1 MTGRRFYWLAVTIW
15 AACLVVE
22 WFVLPDL
29 VPLHFGADGT
39 PDRWGTPTRAVL
51 EMGAVGIGVG
61 VLFFALAM
69 SAWRL
74 PFSMVT
80 LPDQDFWERPENQRV
95 ARRRLQDDMYH
106 LGALVMLLLAA
117 VSVLTMVVA
126 EDPTPSLWPWGL
138 LLLALFVV
146 GFVVATVLRMRF
158 YKRLPGE

>member
-1 MTGRRFYWLAVTIW
+1 MTGRRFFWLAVTIW

-22 WFVLPDL
+22 WFVLPDS
-29 VPLHFGADGT
+29 VPLHFAANGT

-51 EMGAVGIGVG
+51 EMAGLGVFVGG
-61 VLFFALAM
+61 LFLTLAM

-74 PFSMVT
+74 PFSVID
-80 LPDQDFWERPENQRV
+80 LPDKDFWERPENQRV

-126 EDPTPSLWPWGL
+126 EDPTPSIWPRGL
-138 LLLALFVV
+138 VLVALFVV